1 MRGAGRGRC
10 DGIAGRHAGRS
21 RPSARSRGGIG
32 MKREILAISV
42 SCVILAGAILVATF
56 YCQRSH
62 RFVHVST
69 DPKGFIMFDTKT
81 KMSCWSGPRNL
92 IDNFMKQ

>member
-1 MRGAGRGRC
+1 
-10 DGIAGRHAGRS
+10 
-21 RPSARSRGGIG
+21 

-92 IDNFMKQ
+92 IDNFMKQQDPSVPGDSHERLPLCSEL